1 MAEMVV
7 AICGPPGL
15 LENGQQNDLYSF
27 R

>member
-1 MAEMVV
+1 MVV